1 MEMYIVLGVTLFM
14 MVSFVLHKVPF
25 GVTTMTC
32 CAILAVTGVVDLQT
46 AFSGFGNKIVVL
58 IAPILALS
66 AVLPRTS
73 MIAKI
78 STALNTLK
86 GKKGM
91 LLVGFFFLVGAV
103 FVQFIPS
110 TAAIT
115 ILIVFLST
123 LDDSGDITANRL
135 LLPLLGV
142 LCAWKFRVPIGIG
155 AANFATLNGMYEGI
169 ITDPKFALK
178 MLDPFIYSLIPTI
191 VLTIYCLFAWKL
203 MPKDDQIDQSAF
215 KHGKG
220 VEMLSRNQE
229 LIVYGVFAM
238 VMLMM
243 LLNQWTGNLLY
254 LAPGIGIL
262 ILIYTKIAKVED
274 VVKNMTSDMV
284 WMIAGVLVVADAL
297 GKSGAGNLIGQFIL
311 AILGENPS
319 SIAVMLIFSAATV
332 IMTTFLSNMATQT
345 VLIPIA
351 ASVALAGGWDPRGI
365 ILAIGTA
372 NMLAIGFPSGSGE
385 AAVCFAAGGYN
396 PARVMKFTIP
406 YIILGIISSAVA
418 ANPYL
423 RLVNHNT
430 LLSS

>member
-78 STALNTLK
+78 STTLNTLK

-123 LDDSGDITANRL
+123 LDDSGEITANRL

-178 MLDPFIYSLIPTI
+178 MVDPFIYSLIPTI

-203 MPKDDQIDQSAF
+203 MPKDDQIDQTAF

-262 ILIYTKIAKVED
+262 VLIYTKIAKVED

-297 GKSGAGNLIGQFIL
+297 GKSGAGTLIGQFIL

-319 SIAVMLIFSAATV
+319 SIFVMMIFSAATV

-396 PARVMKFTIP
+396 PAKVMKFTIP

-418 ANPYL
+418 ANLMFPIYG
-423 RLVNHNT
+423 
-430 LLSS
+430 